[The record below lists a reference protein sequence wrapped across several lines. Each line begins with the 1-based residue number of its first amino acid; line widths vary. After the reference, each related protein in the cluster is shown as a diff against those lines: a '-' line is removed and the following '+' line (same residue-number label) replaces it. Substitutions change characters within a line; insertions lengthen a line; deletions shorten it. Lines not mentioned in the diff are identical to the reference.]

1 MDGRTDKLNH
11 WMHNA
16 FAAFGGDMKAT
27 VNSWKTFGRLFETNN
42 DVVAQKTAKGGAVDR
57 LTDTS
62 KYTGS
67 HKERFD
73 DEGKGK
79 GVAGRKDIV
88 DDSGYVAGYKE
99 KDTYGKKTEDE

>member
-1 MDGRTDKLNH
+1 MFLD
-11 WMHNA
+11 
-16 FAAFGGDMKAT
+16 
-27 VNSWKTFGRLFETNN
+27 SSKTALILIYADLFLE
-42 DVVAQKTAKGGAVDR
+42 QKTAKSGAVDR

-79 GVAGRKDIV
+79 GRAGRKEVV
-88 DDSGYVAGYKE
+88 DDSGYVTGYKE
-99 KDTYGKKTEDE
+99 KDTFDKKTEDE